1 MRYKIDT
8 SDKTVVEVYGT
19 PKNDP
24 KGIKV
29 GKDMWIIA
37 RHIWGEKSRYVR
49 YADVSGIVTTS
60 IKMRFISGQYMENY
74 RRAKLLVAVWKYA
87 YNNIPI
93 TNYFFPERKSKGIVN
108 EDYDSIILEAATL
121 YKKYHERNI
130 KQSTSGL
137 RMLNRALNQEPNEK
151 ILTAKPRERD
161 KAEKLIDRMLKE
173 DIGIINAIND
183 VFKNTL
189 YIDERG
195 DLKSIG
201 GKEKA
206 NQAIRRIIKRQ
217 FLKRYKVTK

>member
-1 MRYKIDT
+1 MKYKIDT

-37 RHIWGEKSRYVR
+37 RHIWGENSRYVR

-60 IKMRFISGQYMENY
+60 IKMRFIAGSYIENY
-74 RRAKLLVAVWKYA
+74 RRAKLLVSVWKYA
-87 YNNIPI
+87 YKNIPI
-93 TNYFFPERKSKGIVN
+93 TNSFFPERKSKGVVN

-121 YKKYHERNI
+121 YKKYHEQNI

-137 RMLNRALNQEPNEK
+137 RMLNRALNQQPNEK
-151 ILTAKPRERD
+151 IIQKREKD
-161 KAEKLIDRMLKE
+161 KAEKLIDRMLRE
-173 DIGIINAIND
+173 DVGMINSINE

-189 YIDERG
+189 YVDERG
-195 DLKSIG
+195 DLKTIG
-201 GKEKA
+201 GTEKA

-217 FLKRYKVTK
+217 FLKRYRVAK

>member
-37 RHIWGEKSRYVR
+37 RHIWGENSRYVR

-60 IKMRFISGQYMENY
+60 IKMRFIAGNYIENY

-87 YNNIPI
+87 YKNIPV
-93 TNYFFPERKSKGIVN
+93 TNSFFPERKSKGVVN

-121 YKKYHERNI
+121 YKKYHEQNI

-137 RMLNRALNQEPNEK
+137 RMLNRALNQQPNEK
-151 ILTAKPRERD
+151 IIQKREKD
-161 KAEKLIDRMLKE
+161 KAEKLIDRMLRE
-173 DIGIINAIND
+173 DVGMINSINK

-189 YIDERG
+189 YVDERG
-195 DLKSIG
+195 DLKTIG
-201 GKEKA
+201 GTEKA

-217 FLKRYKVTK
+217 FLKRYKVAK

>member
-37 RHIWGEKSRYVR
+37 RHIWGENSRYVR

-60 IKMRFISGQYMENY
+60 IKMRFIAGSYIENY
-74 RRAKLLVAVWKYA
+74 RRAKLLVSVWKYA
-87 YNNIPI
+87 YKNIPI
-93 TNYFFPERKSKGIVN
+93 TNSFFPERKSKGVVN

-121 YKKYHERNI
+121 YKKHHEQTI

-137 RMLNRALNQEPNEK
+137 RMLNRALNQQPNEK
-151 ILTAKPRERD
+151 IIQKREKD
-161 KAEKLIDRMLKE
+161 KAEKLIDRMLRE
-173 DIGIINAIND
+173 DVGMINSINE

-189 YIDERG
+189 YVDERFVAWR
-195 DLKSIG
+195 S
-201 GKEKA
+201 
-206 NQAIRRIIKRQ
+206 
-217 FLKRYKVTK
+217 F